1 MKDEEFLEDFQD
13 EFETVT
19 MTDEDGV
26 EIDFVIIDHV
36 ASGVDRY
43 LLVIEAANM
52 DDEEAEAEILKEV
65 SINAQEVT
73 YELVDDDEEF
83 DRIAA
88 LFAQNDGEYDVQIDN

>member
-1 MKDEEFLEDFQD
+1 MKDDEFLEDFQD

-26 EIDFVIIDHV
+26 EIEFAIIDHV
-36 ASGVDRY
+36 ASGVERY
-43 LLVIEAANM
+43 LLVVEAANM
-52 DDEEAEAEILKEV
+52 DDDEADAEILKEM

-73 YELVDDDEEF
+73 YELVDDDDEF

-88 LFAQNDGEYDVQIDN
+88 LFSQNDGEYEVRLDD